1 MDGPEFEIRICR
13 FCLRSSA
20 EEEELVNVCED
31 VELAFKIMAC
41 LSLEVDPEDGLP
53 ATICAECLKLM
64 EKLALFRDQC
74 GRAELLLRASKHSK
88 VPLLEKFERVRFD
101 SEERRAVG
109 VDVGVQVEELVC
121 EEPVASDAG
130 GVDDVFSVEQF
141 RLDLDDEGWQ
151 LADEPDDELLV
162 DLTRDLYGEED
173 AGGTKV
179 CEDVHKNEEQV
190 QPEEEPISIQE
201 NTVSNSEILDIS
213 DESRSTSPSPSEHSD
228 SSSLDTCSF
237 VSNKELRERME
248 EMLLADDLE
257 QAQSIDGSETRSLV
271 TGFDVDSP
279 RKSPSLEIF
288 DLTSS
293 PEPARI
299 DSPRPKTPQPSFAEA
314 MRMLAVSPET
324 PSKSASSK
332 HNWSTILNRNKV
344 VPQTPRAEDDEDPLE
359 SQLRQIA
366 GMPDTPASPDPDTP
380 ASPDLDTIF
389 GEYDPISDGED
400 QPLDIY
406 AGCEPISDEDTVVA
420 DRNMATTPKKPI
432 AIPDDAATPEEI
444 FDCDLCDKFYPRL
457 TLLETHY
464 RTYHTSPQNRSG
476 GARMSIVIDNPTR
489 KCPKCGEMVHKAS
502 FWAHKKS
509 HNGGERQL
517 INYDRADVTI

>member
-20 EEEELVNVCED
+20 REEELVNVCQD

-130 GVDDVFSVEQF
+130 GVDDVVSVEQF

-179 CEDVHKNEEQV
+179 CENVQKDEEPV

-213 DESRSTSPSPSEHSD
+213 DESRSTSPSP
-228 SSSLDTCSF
+228 
-237 VSNKELRERME
+237 KLRERME

-271 TGFDVDSP
+271 TGFDVDNP
-279 RKSPSLEIF
+279 RKSPSMETF

-293 PEPARI
+293 PEPA
-299 DSPRPKTPQPSFAEA
+299 PQPSFAEA

-366 GMPDTPASPDPDTP
+366 GIPDTPASPDPETP

-420 DRNMATTPKKPI
+420 DRNLVTTPKKPI